1 MTLKIIDLCAGT
13 GAFSLAFKECE
24 TVFANDIVK
33 ESKTIYD
40 LNHKNKLTL
49 GDLHLTKTEII
60 PKHDILT
67 AGFSCQP
74 FSVAGLQRG
83 FEDDRSDVI
92 WKIMDIIKYHEPKCV
107 ILENVKNILTHDS
120 GKTFKIIIDNLKQ
133 HNYHVKYKLL
143 NTSDYGIPQHRE
155 RIYIICLKSKD
166 IYDKLS
172 LDFSPIP
179 KKKLSEF
186 LETSVPAKYFY
197 TEDSAIY
204 PCLLKDITKK
214 DVIYQYRRY
223 YVRENKSGECPTLT
237 ANMGTGGHNV
247 PIILS
252 ETRPRKLTPR
262 ECFNLQGFPK
272 DFILPNNVADS
283 HLYKL
288 AGNAV
293 SYPIV
298 KAIADRLIPLLNE
311 S

>member
-1 MTLKIIDLCAGT
+1 MVLKIIDLCAGT
-13 GAFSLAFKECE
+13 GAFSLAFKDCE
-24 TVFANDIVK
+24 TVFANDFVK
-33 ESKTIYD
+33 ESKVIYD
-40 LNHKNKLTL
+40 LNHKHKLTL
-49 GDLHLTKTEII
+49 GDLHVIKTETI

-74 FSVAGLQRG
+74 FSVAGLQKG
-83 FEDDRSDVI
+83 FEDNRSDVI
-92 WKIMDIIKYHEPKCV
+92 WKIIDIIKYHEPECV

-120 GKTFKIIIDNLKQ
+120 GKTFKTIIDMLKK
-133 HNYHVKYKLL
+133 HNYYIKYTLL
-143 NTSDYGIPQHRE
+143 NTSDFGIPQHRE

-166 IYDKLS
+166 VYDKLS
-172 LDFSPIP
+172 LDFSVIP

-186 LETSVPAKYFY
+186 LETNVPAKYFY
-197 TEDSAIY
+197 TETSAIY
-204 PCLLKDITKK
+204 PCLSKEVTKK

-252 ETRPRKLTPR
+252 GTAPRKLTPR

-272 DFILPNNVADS
+272 DFILPNVADS

-298 KAIADRLIPLLNE
+298 KAISEKIIPLLNE
-311 S
+311 IK